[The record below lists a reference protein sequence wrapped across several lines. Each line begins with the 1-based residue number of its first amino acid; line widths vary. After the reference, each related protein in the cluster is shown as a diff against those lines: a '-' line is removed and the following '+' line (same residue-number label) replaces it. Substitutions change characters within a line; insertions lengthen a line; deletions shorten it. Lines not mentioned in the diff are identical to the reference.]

1 MKDKTRIATTVKI
14 PIDLYDEFKI
24 LGIRNHISLQDLV
37 EKCINL
43 FVKDTAFRTTVTSFS
58 ISSIST
64 ANAFTSSMIF
74 PTTL

>member
-1 MKDKTRIATTVKI
+1 MKDKNRIATTVKI
-14 PIDLYDEFKI
+14 PIELYDEFKI
-24 LGIRNHISLQDLV
+24 LGIKNHISLQNLV

-43 FVKDTAFRTTVTSFS
+43 FVKDESFRTTVASFS
-58 ISSIST
+58 LSSIST